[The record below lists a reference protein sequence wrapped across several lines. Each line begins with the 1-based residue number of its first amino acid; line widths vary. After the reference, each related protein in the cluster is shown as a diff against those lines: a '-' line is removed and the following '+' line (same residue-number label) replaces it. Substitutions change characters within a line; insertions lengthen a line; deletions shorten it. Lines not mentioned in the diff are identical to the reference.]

1 MVTLQR
7 LLRHPAVRTIAIA
20 ALLLGSLLI
29 TRGSLAYFNDEEWP
43 EFVVEKLPLALS
55 ESFAGFE
62 DLWLKAL
69 QLHVIAAAIA
79 LPGCLL
85 LLSRTLLRRARTV
98 HRYLGRIV
106 GVVVL
111 FALVPSG
118 LVLALEAKGGAIVSA
133 GFVLSALIVVVGM
146 VAGITAARRNNI
158 AAHRRFVLHVLAQLS
173 VAVTS
178 RALLVAFDALSI
190 DEHIA
195 YVVSLWGPVVG
206 SAVVVEVLCT
216 AQTAEQKEKRH
227 EAAVFARDRVVSAV
241 PASHLDS
248 TGHAA

>member
-1 MVTLQR
+1 MAMLQR
-7 LLRHPAVRTIAIA
+7 LLRHPAVRTLAVA
-20 ALLLGSLLI
+20 ALLLGSVLI
-29 TRGSLAYFNDEEWP
+29 TRGSVAYFNDDEWP

-55 ESFAGFE
+55 DTFAGFE
-62 DLWLKAL
+62 DLWLTAL

-85 LLSRTLLRRARTV
+85 LLSRTLLRRARVV
-98 HRYLGRIV
+98 HRYLGRVV

-118 LVLALEAKGGAIVSA
+118 VVLALEAKGGAIVSA

-146 VAGITAARRNNI
+146 VAGIVAARRHHI
-158 AAHRRFVLHVLAQLS
+158 VAHRRYVLHVLAQLS

-206 SAVVVEVLCT
+206 SAVVVEIVCT
-216 AQTAEQKEKRH
+216 AHTANQKGKRH
-227 EAAVFARDRVVSAV
+227 ETVFARDRVVSAV

-248 TGHAA
+248 ASHAA